1 MDTKCKTAKNQ
12 VRSSRKSPREVL
24 IGKHEPYHGASR
36 FSWKRFFTK
45 DELGN
50 YAILTWDY
58 WRCLIVC
65 FCVFA
70 WLGHFLEIPYISFMS
85 LFPGVVEPD
94 YAALHEP
101 WFYPY
106 FVYGIGAV
114 AMTLLLEP
122 FKESIVRRRKTL
134 WGGMLETFVY
144 TTLLA
149 AILETAIGL
158 IINQPNAAGVYPF
171 WDNSQLPLNIL
182 GQGWLVNDIVIGLV
196 AVVYLWLLYPLIGY
210 GLSRLSPKAANTL
223 VVVML
228 VLFVVA
234 SVVGYTDAAQLV
246 DAKMGT

>member
-1 MDTKCKTAKNQ
+1 MDTQLNAEEEKRDALKQTL
-12 VRSSRKSPREVL
+12 RDVL
-24 IGKHEPYHGASR
+24 IRKHEPYHGASR
-36 FSWKRFFTK
+36 FSWKRFLIR
-45 DELGN
+45 DESGN
-50 YAILTWDY
+50 YAILTWDF

-85 LFPGVVEPD
+85 LFPGVVKPD

-114 AMTLLLEP
+114 VMTLLLEP
-122 FKESIVRRRKTL
+122 FKESIVRRRKTI

-149 AILETAIGL
+149 AVLETTIGL
-158 IINQPNAAGVYPF
+158 IINQPNAMGVYPF

-182 GQGWLVNDIVIGLV
+182 GQGWLVNDIVIGVV
-196 AVVYLWLLYPLIGY
+196 AVLYLWLLYPLISY
-210 GLSRLSPKAANTL
+210 GLSRLSSKTANIL
-223 VVVML
+223 VAVML
-228 VLFVVA
+228 VLFIFA
-234 SVVGYTDAAQLV
+234 SVFGFTDAAQLV
-246 DAKMGT
+246 DAKMET

>member
-1 MDTKCKTAKNQ
+1 MTAQQNNRTHK
-12 VRSSRKSPREVL
+12 KSLREIL
-24 IGKHEPYHGASR
+24 LGKPEPYHGATR

-45 DELGN
+45 NEQGN
-50 YAILTWDY
+50 YAILTWEF

-70 WLGHFLEIPYISFMS
+70 WLGHFLEIPYISIMS

-101 WFYPY
+101 WYYPY

-122 FKESIVRRRKTL
+122 FKESIVRRRKTV

-149 AILETAIGL
+149 AILETTIGL

-182 GQGWLVNDIVIGLV
+182 GQGWLVNDIVIGII
-196 AVVYLWLLYPLIGY
+196 AVVYLWLFYPLISY
-210 GLSRLSPKAANTL
+210 GLSRMSPWAANTIAVAL
-223 VVVML
+223 L
-228 VLFVVA
+228 VLFVMA
-234 SVVGYTDAAQLV
+234 SVFGFTDAAQLV
-246 DAKMGT
+246 DSKMLT